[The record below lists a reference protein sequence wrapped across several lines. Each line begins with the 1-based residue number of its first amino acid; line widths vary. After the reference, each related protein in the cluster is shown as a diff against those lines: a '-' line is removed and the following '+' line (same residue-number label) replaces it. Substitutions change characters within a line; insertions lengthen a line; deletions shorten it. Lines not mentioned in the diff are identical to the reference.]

1 MLDLTFRTVSKDDY
15 YCDTG
20 IDFEESTC
28 DLSYGEKNFHRAY
41 KQMTAFFACE
51 LIRRHETDLFTSYF
65 KSIRPL
71 SNRLYYKFMA
81 HTCLQYFNLA
91 CLVPIYAFCAHD
103 HYLLPERPHY
113 LQQVDHYS
121 PSEIGITLA

>member
-1 MLDLTFRTVSKDDY
+1 MNINGRY
-15 YCDTG
+15 NDTG
-20 IDFEESTC
+20 IYFDKSIRV
-28 DLSYGEKNFHRAY
+28 LSYGEQNFHTAY
-41 KQMTAFFACE
+41 KQMTAFFAYE

-71 SNRLYYKFMA
+71 SNRLNYKFMA

-103 HYLLPERPHY
+103 HKLIPDEKEFLP
-113 LQQVDHYS
+113 QVDHYS